1 MHVTNVTKNLSM
13 QRKTKPL
20 KILSSTDS
28 EIVNETFD
36 TLDNDNETDNGGD
49 NDSEYEFH
57 QSF

>member
-1 MHVTNVTKNLSM
+1 M